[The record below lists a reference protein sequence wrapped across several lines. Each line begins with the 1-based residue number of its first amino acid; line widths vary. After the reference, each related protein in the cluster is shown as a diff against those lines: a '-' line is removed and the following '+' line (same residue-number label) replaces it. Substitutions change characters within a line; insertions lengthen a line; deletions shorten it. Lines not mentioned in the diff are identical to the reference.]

1 MNRKST
7 IAISLGILSAA
18 VLCVIAGVICYF
30 LAKKNAILL
39 LVGIFMIGM
48 GVFMAVV
55 PLIIL
60 LIILL
65 TWLIARKRNK

>member
-1 MNRKST
+1 M
-7 IAISLGILSAA
+7 
-18 VLCVIAGVICYF
+18 CVIAGVICYF